1 MPNAME
7 WNNNSDLAIAI
18 LDQASKIV
26 SMMDSLK
33 AGDSFGR
40 LVGLQIS
47 KWITCY
53 REEDTL
59 DYDRVLQRNINA
71 YCFLMYKKFFCRR

>member
-26 SMMDSLK
+26 SMMHSLK

-47 KWITCY
+47 KRIAVLS
-53 REEDTL
+53 RGRKMHRIMM
-59 DYDRVLQRNINA
+59 RVL
-71 YCFLMYKKFFCRR
+71 